1 MSITKKPSSP
11 AKASNSN
18 ANDTNST
25 YDPSK
30 DRVLSD
36 TQPAYPQK
44 KPLPPLSAAERKIGP
59 TTRITIQYDVGFSNS
74 IFIRGKGATLS
85 WDKGLP
91 LKNTKANEWVWETTI
106 PFTTC
111 EFKVLIND
119 KEYEIGDNH
128 LLTCG
133 ASIHY
138 TPKFH

>member
-1 MSITKKPSSP
+1 MTITKKPLPVKASTSP
-11 AKASNSN
+11 ANESNFTPERPKSP
-18 ANDTNST
+18 TH
-25 YDPSK
+25 
-30 DRVLSD
+30 VEGHH
-36 TQPAYPQK
+36 K
-44 KPLPPLSAAERKIGP
+44 KPLPPLSVAERKIGP
-59 TTRITIQYDVGFSNS
+59 TTRIIIQYDAGFSNL
-74 IFIRGKGATLS
+74 IYVRGKGATLS
-85 WDKGLP
+85 WEKGIP
-91 LKNTKANEWVWETTI
+91 LKNTKPNEWIWETTT